1 MAGKNPSSEWV
12 FSSPGWPGHCPSGR
26 GSPPQPHRVVA
37 KSAWLRRFF
46 CIGRKSAIRP
56 LPCSHL
62 SAKRPARLA
71 CSVASAL
78 PTARCRYHLFPGGG
92 KAALC
97 FIEAGGTRRERPAL
111 DRRSPKSAG
120 GAGGLPFA
128 TAALWMAKALPPV
141 FGESGSG
148 NLFLQ
153 KEKPLFVW
161 KEDHRHGNEPCI
173 FRCMSI

>member
-1 MAGKNPSSEWV
+1 MGFK
-12 FSSPGWPGHCPSGR
+12 FPGLARPLPQWPGES
-26 GSPPQPHRVVA
+26 PQPHRVVA

-78 PTARCRYHLFPGGG
+78 PTARCRYHLFAGGG

-97 FIEAGGTRRERPAL
+97 FIEAGGTRRERPAW
-111 DRRSPKSAG
+111 DRRFPKNAG
-120 GAGGLPFA
+120 GAGGLPCEP
-128 TAALWMAKALPPV
+128 AASWTAKALFRFRGNGSAGP
-141 FGESGSG
+141 FSG
-148 NLFLQ
+148 NRG
-153 KEKPLFVW
+153 KPLFVW